1 MLPVVGRCDLREI
14 ACCIGSRSIEAQ
26 PLIPCPSPQMRRRK
40 RNGWHRSAPSCVLLG
55 FWFEEGPTR
64 MPPSAQIFMLT
75 LTRLNLPPTLTVM
88 LLFNPRLPKGIEDET
103 VEDGDRNGKG
113 TGHGAPCVGEDDSR
127 HNEVEDL
134 N

>member
-1 MLPVVGRCDLREI
+1 
-14 ACCIGSRSIEAQ
+14 
-26 PLIPCPSPQMRRRK
+26 
-40 RNGWHRSAPSCVLLG
+40 
-55 FWFEEGPTR
+55 

-75 LTRLNLPPTLTVM
+75 LTRLNLPPTLTVT
-88 LLFNPRLPKGIEDET
+88 LLFDPQLPKGIGIEDET